1 MSLLWEHTAGDTHYS
16 VRRSGES
23 VRLYS
28 NRVFHSQWNPN
39 KPFAGGV
46 WDCLSLP
53 ALYRPADSLQRI
65 LLLGVGGGAV
75 IRQLQCLVDY
85 TSITAVEIDEQHL
98 AVAKRWFGVD
108 DPRVTMIHADAV
120 RWLANYQGPPFDLII
135 DDLFGHSEG
144 EPLRACAL
152 TALWTSSLHRHLSDD
167 GMLVVNCVDSRELKL
182 AIPVLADSGFNHG
195 YRWMLPTYENA
206 IGVLS
211 STAIRAR
218 DWSRHLETSDLTSA
232 SQRQAR
238 ATIRRPLR
246 GLDNSVAAKSHKAI
260 RQLRSGFQ

>member
-1 MSLLWEHTAGDTHYS
+1 VGVLWEHQTQDTHYS
-16 VRRSGES
+16 VRQSGAS
-23 VRLYS
+23 IRLYS
-28 NRVFHSQWNPN
+28 NRVFHSQWNPD

-53 ALYRPADSLQRI
+53 VLYRPERAIQRI

-75 IRQLQCLVDY
+75 IRQLQCLIDFA
-85 TSITAVEIDEQHL
+85 TLTAVEIDEQHL
-98 AVAKRWFGVD
+98 SIATRWFGVD
-108 DPRVTMIHADAV
+108 DDRVTLTHADAI
-120 RWLANYQGPPFDLII
+120 RWLANYQGAPFDLII

-144 EPLRACAL
+144 EPLRACELAP
-152 TALWTSSLHRHLSDD
+152 LWTSSLHQHLEQD
-167 GMLVVNCVDSRELKL
+167 GMLIVNCVDSHELKQ
-182 AIPVLADSGFNHG
+182 AIPVLADSGFNCG

-211 STAIRAR
+211 PTGFRAR
-218 DWSRHLETSDLTSA
+218 EWSRRLESSSLSPA

-246 GLDNSVAAKSHKAI
+246 GLS
-260 RQLRSGFQ
+260 